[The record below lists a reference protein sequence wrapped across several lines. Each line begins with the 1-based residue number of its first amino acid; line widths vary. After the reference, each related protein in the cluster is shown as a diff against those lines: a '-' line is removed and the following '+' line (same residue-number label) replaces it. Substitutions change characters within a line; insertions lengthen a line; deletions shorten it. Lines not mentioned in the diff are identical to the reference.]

1 MTAILELD
9 EFETEE
15 EELGYTQE
23 QIQKLVFDNWLDSGY
38 RLVLPEKDLWSSD
51 YYQKQA

>member
-9 EFETEE
+9 EFETK

-23 QIQKLVFDNWLDSGY
+23 QVQKLVFDNWLDSGY
-38 RLVLPEKDLWSSD
+38 RLVLPEKDLWYSD
-51 YYQKQA
+51 DYQKQA